1 VKELEN
7 QVREENMVIAIAG
20 NKCDLPE
27 DNRRVTEQMGLNFA
41 KRINAIF

>member
-1 VKELEN
+1 
-7 QVREENMVIAIAG
+7 MVIAIAG

-41 KRINAIF
+41 KRINAIFQETSALENVNID